1 MNFHFNMAGM
11 GAVSPAGSGVAC
23 LRYGR
28 PPALELRAGLDP
40 SQKKINAAVVPTE
53 LALWKKWPSHPRL
66 RRAGPLTYFLAEAV
80 EQALTGTNVADGA
93 TVGLSVAFSN
103 GVLSHT
109 RRFYEE
115 LKKTGANPGWFPETV
130 FNAPLSHV
138 LAALGREGTTRAW
151 VGDAS
156 ALAQAWLTAGLWIE
170 TGAVDVAVVAASE
183 ELDPAVIEVA
193 QRMGWARGSQPVL
206 PAEGA
211 VAFALRAADQNG
223 GNGTMHL
230 HTGRPWGRGK
240 EAPEA
245 LAHVLEEFS
254 SDWSVWDGFRPP
266 PGPARRAW
274 LAKPPHRR
282 YLSDDLPYLGEAHA
296 TSAGW
301 ALARMLTGAD
311 IKEGRT
317 VILPLL
323 GASHQVGALAWAPD
337 GK

>member
-11 GAVSPAGSGVAC
+11 GAVSPAGSGVVR
-23 LRYGR
+23 LRDGS
-28 PPALELRAGLDP
+28 PPATERREGLGPD
-40 SQKKINAAVVPTE
+40 QKKINAAVVPAE
-53 LALWKKWPSHPRL
+53 LALWKKWPAHPRL

-80 EQALTGTNVADGA
+80 EQALTQAKVPTGA

-138 LAALGREGTTRAW
+138 MAALGREGTTRAW

-156 ALAQAWLTAGLWIE
+156 ALAQAWMMAGLWLE
-170 TGAVDVAVVAASE
+170 TGVVDVAVVAASE

-193 QRMGWARGSQPVL
+193 LRMGWAQGGQPVM

-211 VAFALRAADQNG
+211 VAFAVRAAN
-223 GNGTMHL
+223 GNGDRGIMHL
-230 HTGRPWGRGK
+230 HAGCPWGRGK
-240 EAPEA
+240 EAPES
-245 LAHVLEEFS
+245 LARVLEGFATE
-254 SDWSVWDGFRPP
+254 WKIWDGFRPP

-274 LAKPPHRR
+274 LAKPYQRR
-282 YLSDDLPYLGEAHA
+282 YLSDDRPYLGEAHA
-296 TSAGW
+296 ASAGW
-301 ALARMLTGAD
+301 SLGRILTGLETR
-311 IKEGRT
+311 EGP

-323 GASHQVGALAWAPD
+323 GASHQVGALTWEPE